1 MRIIHDIKWIGRLL
15 TDMATVQRL
24 RRKVSGDGASSR
36 KLILDTTE
44 RLMREEGYAAVSTRR
59 VASEA
64 GLKPPLVHYYYRTTD
79 DLLLAAYTRTA
90 EQMFDR
96 LDTALASDDPIQAL
110 WILNTDK
117 DRTSLTLEF
126 MALAN
131 HRKSIRNEI
140 ARNIERFRRRQAEVL
155 ADVASR
161 RTSSAGAVPSLGI
174 TMMLAG
180 ISRGLVM
187 ERTLGVSLGHHE
199 AEQLVE
205 WWMNRVR
212 PAPRRRRR
220 RRRVA
225 RSA

>member
-1 MRIIHDIKWIGRLL
+1 
-15 TDMATVQRL
+15 MATIQRL
-24 RRKVSGDGASSR
+24 RRKTNGDAALSR
-36 KLILDTTE
+36 QLILDTTE

-79 DLLLAAYTRTA
+79 DLLLAAYARTA

-96 LDTALASDDPIQAL
+96 LDIALASDDPIQAL
-110 WILNTDK
+110 WMLNTDR
-117 DRTSLTLEF
+117 DRTTLTVEF

-131 HRKSIRNEI
+131 HRKSIRNEL

-155 ADVASR
+155 AQVAGR
-161 RTSSAGAVPSLGI
+161 RVKPSGTAPPVGI
-174 TMMLAG
+174 AMMLAG

-187 ERTLGVSLGHHE
+187 ERALGVSLGHDE
-199 AEQLVE
+199 AEQFVA
-205 WWMNRVR
+205 WWMNSVR

-220 RRRVA
+220 VA